1 MMGTTSVE
9 VDSTSLESEAT
20 GLKKDVS
27 YGSLKKY

>member
-9 VDSTSLESEAT
+9 VDSTSLESGAT

-27 YGSLKKY
+27 HGSLKKY